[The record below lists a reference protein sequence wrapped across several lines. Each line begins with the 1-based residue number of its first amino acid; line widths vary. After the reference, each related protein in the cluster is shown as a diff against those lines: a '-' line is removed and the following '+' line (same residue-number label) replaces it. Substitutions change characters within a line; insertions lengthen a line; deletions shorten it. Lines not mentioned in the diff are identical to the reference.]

1 MTTVHRER
9 GSAVLEAVLGA
20 PVVILLLVTLIAAAR
35 VANAHQIVTDA
46 AGDAARAASEARSS
60 TAAQEAAQRTAATS
74 MSGRGVS
81 CSPMAVTVDTNGW
94 RPGGAVGVTLSC
106 TVQLSDLGV
115 PILGTTRTVSTRAAA
130 VVDIYRQAG
139 P

>member
-1 MTTVHRER
+1 MTPGRRER
-9 GSAVLEAVLGA
+9 GSAVLEAVIGA
-20 PVVILLLVTLIAAAR
+20 PFVILLLVTLIGAGR

-60 TAAQEAAQRTAATS
+60 PTAQVAAQRMADIS

-81 CSPMAVTVDTNGW
+81 CAPMAVAVDTTAW
-94 RPGGAVGVTLSC
+94 HPGGSVGVTLSC
-106 TVQLSDLGV
+106 TVQLADLGI
-115 PILGTTRTVSTRAAA
+115 PILGNTRTVTARAAA
-130 VVDIYRQAG
+130 VVDIYRQQG